1 MGSIHYIA
9 YILCLSIC
17 FVIVVR
23 GQINSPDNKIR
34 SKTNLIDLG
43 DHRVSKRDTDPL
55 DESRSGNAD
64 DQVEVDQETELL
76 RRSHRD
82 GRRLVTPDPSV
93 NIANFNFTS
102 DGDDDDVQRRFR
114 QSQLSRRRNLRRRLD
129 RLGNANSTKRRRLRQ
144 RLRTDNSLGLTK
156 ILLYFFLI
164 QKVT

>member
-1 MGSIHYIA
+1 
-9 YILCLSIC
+9 
-17 FVIVVR
+17 
-23 GQINSPDNKIR
+23 
-34 SKTNLIDLG
+34 
-43 DHRVSKRDTDPL
+43 L

-164 QKVT
+164 QKVI